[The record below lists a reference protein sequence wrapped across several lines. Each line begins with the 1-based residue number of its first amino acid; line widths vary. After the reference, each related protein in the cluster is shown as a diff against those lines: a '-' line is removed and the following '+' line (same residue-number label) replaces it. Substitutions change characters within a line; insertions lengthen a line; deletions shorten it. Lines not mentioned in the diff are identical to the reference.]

1 MAGRNGIRVVPLK
14 TKDKETPEFA
24 GDYLLDKV
32 VLMNHLGFKIDIK
45 FIMLELNIYESIF
58 NNAVTGTVV
67 IGDTKNQIA
76 RMEIQGLER
85 IAFHLKTPGRTTRKE
100 DVVDA
105 SFETGEPFHVYKV
118 TDRKQINSGLTT
130 FKLHFASREFM
141 RNLRTKVSQSYDG
154 KCDSTVADIMKD
166 KDYLDSRKTLHY
178 EPTGNANKIVVPNL
192 MPFEA
197 INMIAKKSVAEKSN
211 GVGYYFYETTS
222 GYYFRSWASMITS
235 QGNFSRAPKQQ
246 FYYQPLKMDSVNKTK
261 NKDGTKQDKIEKE
274 YESVESYEFINNF
287 HDVVENT
294 ILGTYGHR
302 VISHNL
308 FDKSYDV
315 SDYNFHKEYRKT
327 PHTDTV
333 GLSANNK
340 FPIMDTPVDYDNAKN
355 LSDYKESRVSLQTT
369 SPFLHD
375 KDVGRYGLDA
385 LQDGDKTGEEVSQGN
400 QVTQGTV
407 LKLTVQGQSQLEPG
421 NLIRFNLKDVN
432 GANAKE
438 ADPTDPRF
446 SGNYIITKIRHIV
459 HLDDYKMILECAKD
473 SVAKPQ
479 DSLSHGQRMH
489 GSVHTANRSELQIEE
504 IDGPQGSS

>member
-1 MAGRNGIRVVPLK
+1 MSRSTINVIPLK
-14 TKDKETPEFA
+14 TKNKEIPDFA
-24 GDYLLDKV
+24 GDYILDKV
-32 VLMNHLGFKIDIK
+32 VLINHVGKKVDIK
-45 FIMLELNIYESIF
+45 YLMQELNIYESIYK
-58 NNAVTGTVV
+58 NAITGTIV
-67 IGDTKNQIA
+67 IADEGNQIA
-76 RMEIQGLER
+76 RMSIQGLEQ
-85 IAFHLKTPGRTTRKE
+85 IAFHLKTPGVAYGRE
-100 DVVDA
+100 DVIDA
-105 SFETGEPFHVYKV
+105 SQETGEPYHIYKI
-118 TDRKQINSGLTT
+118 TNRKQATPGLLVYT
-130 FKLHFASREFM
+130 LHFASREFM
-141 RNLRTKVSQSYDG
+141 RSMRTKVSQAYDG
-154 KCDSTVADIMKD
+154 KYDRAVIDIMKD

-235 QGNFSRAPKQQ
+235 QGNFSRAPKQR

-261 NKDGTKQDKIEKE
+261 NKDGTEQDKIEKE

-333 GLSANNK
+333 GLGANNK

-355 LSDYKESRVSLQTT
+355 LSDFKESRVSLQTIA
-369 SPFLHD
+369 PFLHD
-375 KDVGRYGLDA
+375 KDVGKYGLDA
-385 LQDGDKTGEEVSQGN
+385 LQDGKKTGQGMSQGN
-400 QVTQGTV
+400 QVEKGTS
-407 LKLTVQGQSQLEPG
+407 LKMIVKGQSYIQAG
-421 NLIRFNLKDVN
+421 DLIEFNLRDVN
-432 GANAKE
+432 KD
-438 ADPTDPRF
+438 DPENNNDPRF
-446 SGNYIITKIRHIV
+446 SGNYIITKVRHV
-459 HLDDYKMILECAKD
+459 VADDQYKMVLECTKD
-473 SVAKPQ
+473 SVATSYGDLRQGPRQQ
-479 DSLSHGQRMH
+479 DVYTTSRTGL
-489 GSVHTANRSELQIEE
+489 ELKE
-504 IDGPQGSS
+504 IDGDIYT